1 MNIDRLTSVKHQLKV
16 SLLTFKR
23 FFISGRCQPFQACS
37 LTAIVFVLRKKTN
50 FLMSKLNGG
59 QLRLFFGR
67 QAYKSLVKVLSSIT
81 LLTNCCIS
89 LACNLKYNVS
99 LPPCCLSC
107 QSNTH
112 NSRPLRGP
120 EAFLPLSNNN
130 THTYIYKPHFHIPFF
145 KAGL

>member
-16 SLLTFKR
+16 SLLTF
-23 FFISGRCQPFQACS
+23 ISGCCQPFQACS

-50 FLMSKLNGG
+50 FLMSQRGSI
-59 QLRLFFGR
+59 QAFFGR

-81 LLTNCCIS
+81 QLTNCCIS

-130 THTYIYKPHFHIPFF
+130 THIYIYKPHFHIPFF